1 VRGGRWEVGG
11 EGWEV
16 RGGRWEVGGEGW
28 EVRGGR
34 HAPVMISKS
43 AIVTQPPARNARE
56 GSSWIAD
63 RCLSR
68 YCGRGV

>member
-1 VRGGRWEVGG
+1 VRGERSGGERWEVGG
-11 EGWEV
+11 VEV
-16 RGGRWEVGGEGW
+16 RGGRWEE
-28 EVRGGR
+28 RGGR

>member
-1 VRGGRWEVGG
+1 VEVGGGRWEVGG
-11 EGWEV
+11 ERSG
-16 RGGRWEVGGEGW
+16 
-28 EVRGGR
+28 GGR

-68 YCGRGV
+68 YCGRGA